1 MSIQVNYKN
10 NSLKKPSANL
20 VLFVEQN
27 FNINGLKKHLS
38 SLELSY
44 ISDLL
49 KTCDLKKNLLVFEV
63 NSKKKI
69 ILISIKKNLETTDVE
84 NLGAEFYSY
93 INHKNN
99 GEFTINADSIK
110 SKIEDFI
117 GYFLHGLKLKS
128 YVFNIYKSKKEKKL
142 FLDKYNWQKKQINN

>member
-1 MSIQVNYKN
+1 MSIKINYSN
-10 NSLKKPSANL
+10 NISSKALTNI
-20 VLFVEQN
+20 VLFTEEK

-38 SLELSY
+38 SPELSY

-69 ILISIKKNLETTDVE
+69 ILISIKKNLQITDVE
-84 NLGAEFYSY
+84 NLGAEFFSY
-93 INHKNN
+93 INYINK

-117 GYFLHGLKLKS
+117 GYFLHG
-128 YVFNIYKSKKEKKL
+128 
-142 FLDKYNWQKKQINN
+142 